1 LSDCANGSPVVGNE
15 LFGTRPPNAD
25 SAKRIRKAAT
35 AVMSITH
42 KEYMGREPSVP
53 AKGVLTR
60 IVMSYH

>member
-1 LSDCANGSPVVGNE
+1 VVGNE

-42 KEYMGREPSVP
+42 KEYTGREPNIP